1 MRRHVSA
8 FCVAILVACA
18 SGGVMAGE
26 KEDAKQLFEAGL
38 KLMRADDF
46 AGASASFERSIAL
59 YPTQTS
65 LFNLA
70 NCYRALQRYGEA
82 LATMERLTRD
92 FADKLKPEI
101 KESIE
106 RQALEI
112 QLLVASLTVEIDPA
126 DATLKIDGKQVGMGP
141 KLGPLLLQPGEHD
154 LEASRPDR
162 RSQRRTLK
170 LEPGTTRSEK
180 FVLEIEAG
188 SLVVRANLD
197 GAMVFVDGQL
207 IGTTPL
213 AEPVS
218 LPAGKHVLSLRA
230 AEHEDIERTLDVQ
243 AGERQVLDIV
253 LSARPVPVVV
263 PQPVPPS
270 AVPVASLAAAEPSA
284 PKPRSR
290 VLRAVT
296 WTSALGAVAA
306 GAVAGTFLL
315 VLNGQHSDFQKYNDL
330 YAQYGRAQDDA
341 KRRSIIDDMNRSS
354 GIAIGC
360 GIAAGVLAVTAAVA
374 YLVDHRSKAEGSKPS
389 VSLSPVGLGVRF

>member
-18 SGGVMAGE
+18 SGAVMAGE

-38 KLMRADDF
+38 TLMRADDF

-82 LATMERLTRD
+82 LATMERLKRD

-112 QLLVASLTVEIDPA
+112 QLLVASLTVEMDPA
-126 DATLKIDGKQVGMGP
+126 DATLKLDGKQVGTGP

-170 LEPGTTRSEK
+170 LEPGTTRTEK

-218 LPAGKHVLSLRA
+218 LPVGKHVLSLRA

-253 LSARPVPVVV
+253 LSAKPVPVAV
-263 PQPVPPS
+263 PQPAPPS
-270 AVPVASLAAAEPSA
+270 AGPVALLAATEPSA

-296 WTSALGAVAA
+296 WTSAVGAVAA
-306 GAVAGTFLL
+306 GAVAGTFLF
-315 VLNGQHSDFQKYNDL
+315 VLNGQHSDFQKNNDF

-341 KRRSIIDDMNRSS
+341 QRRSIRDDMNRSS

-360 GIAAGVLAVTAAVA
+360 GIGAGALAVTAAVA
-374 YLVDHRSKAEGSKPS
+374 YLVDRRSKAEGSTPS
-389 VSLSPVGLGVRF
+389 LSLSPAGLGVRF